1 MMKYK
6 QNNNEVTT
14 MEIDLPEE
22 SGRSKRK
29 RVLRQLALNGIL
41 CGLVLNGL
49 LEWSSNANKP
59 AVRLSG

>member
-1 MMKYK
+1 MTASLMVFLNKNEILLMMKYK

-29 RVLRQLALNGIL
+29 RVL
-41 CGLVLNGL
+41 
-49 LEWSSNANKP
+49 
-59 AVRLSG
+59 